1 MREKII
7 LNAYKAALSLALNCQ
22 MPLSIKFHLSKAC
35 KKSSN
40 LARKFDKTVSWIEF
54 INTVPISYNNLLKKS
69 LFLFSLAKPNQIS
82 EIVNWFLSKS
92 IIKNNSIIF
101 KYRDG
106 FVTKN
111 ETWYYCLPLIKIR
124 IFQIK
129 NCPNFHCKL
138 LILKSNKNCKKLNK
152 VRPDSILLYSK
163 GKCLSHSII

>member
-1 MREKII
+1 
-7 LNAYKAALSLALNCQ
+7 

-111 ETWYYCLPLIKIR
+111 ET
-124 IFQIK
+124 
-129 NCPNFHCKL
+129 
-138 LILKSNKNCKKLNK
+138 
-152 VRPDSILLYSK
+152 
-163 GKCLSHSII
+163 